1 MRNYL
6 MMYHKRDVLIAIL
19 LSVLI
24 IDLSILMIT
33 FVPVI
38 YAVCLPGFHIDVLTG
53 KTNDQIFKA
62 FTTICAYLSIF
73 HFGALKVPYFHLTN
87 HTLIHF
93 RDVKHLFI
101 AFQLYVPVAVIALII
116 LIRRALKDHEI
127 MFLKLTVV
135 ITGIILAVFAF
146 FGITDFSSAFV
157 LMHQLLFRNNY
168 WLIDPMKDPIINIFP
183 EDFFKYCLFGI
194 LGIIVI
200 ANGIVLIIYE
210 REKKKLMAVKE

>member
-1 MRNYL
+1 MRNYF
-6 MMYHKRDVLIAIL
+6 MMYHKRDVAIAVI

-24 IDLSILMIT
+24 IDLSILLVT

-38 YAVCLPGFHIDVLTG
+38 YAVTFRSFHIDALTN
-53 KTNDQIFKA
+53 KTNEQIFQA

-73 HFGALKVPYFHLTN
+73 HLGALKVPYFHLTN

-101 AFQLYVPVAVIALII
+101 AFQLYVPLAIIALT
-116 LIRRALKDHEI
+116 LLVRRALKDREI

-135 ITGIILAVFAF
+135 ITGMILIVFAF
-146 FGITDFSSAFV
+146 LGISDFNSAFV

-168 WLIDPMKDPIINIFP
+168 WLIDPLTDPIINIFP

-194 LGIIVI
+194 L
-200 ANGIVLIIYE
+200 ALIVLANAVLLVLYKTKN
-210 REKKKLMAVKE
+210 KKIMAVKE